1 MFRGEYEHTIDDK
14 GRLMI
19 PIKFR
24 DELGTAIVIGR
35 GTLGQINIYPK
46 STFEAMEQQ
55 VDEQGGNTVYF
66 ATLLMAAANE
76 TELDKQGRVIV
87 PPVLRRHAKLGTEAI
102 VIGNRD
108 HIEIWNPDEW
118 LQTYGRLVD
127 EYRQQQDDLARL
139 RELGVRM

>member
-1 MFRGEYEHTIDDK
+1 
-14 GRLMI
+14 MI
-19 PIKFR
+19 N
-24 DELGTAIVIGR
+24 V
-35 GTLGQINIYPK
+35 YPK
-46 STFEAMEQQ
+46 ATFEAMEQQ
-55 VDEQGGNTVYF
+55 VDEQAGNALYF

-76 TELDKQGRVIV
+76 TELDKQGRIIV
-87 PPVLRRHAKLGTEAI
+87 PPVLRRHAKLGTETI

>member
-1 MFRGEYEHTIDDK
+1 MFRGEYEHTIDEK

-24 DELGTAIVIGR
+24 EELGAALVIGR
-35 GTLGQINIYPK
+35 GTLGQINVYPK
-46 STFEAMEQQ
+46 ATFEAMEQQ
-55 VDEQGGNTVYF
+55 VDEQAGNALYF

-76 TELDKQGRVIV
+76 TELDKQGRIIV
-87 PPVLRRHAKLGTEAI
+87 PPVLRRHAKLGTETI

>member
-46 STFEAMEQQ
+46 ATFEAMEQQ
-55 VDEQGGNTVYF
+55 VEAQAGNAVYF

-76 TELDKQGRVIV
+76 TELDRQGRVIV

-127 EYRQQQDDLARL
+127 EYRQQHDDLARL

>member
-35 GTLGQINIYPK
+35 GTLGQINVYPK
-46 STFEAMEQQ
+46 ATFEAMERQ
-55 VDEQGGNTVYF
+55 VDEQAGNAVYF

>member
-1 MFRGEYEHTIDDK
+1 MFRGEYEHTIDEK

-24 DELGTAIVIGR
+24 EELGAALVIGR
-35 GTLGQINIYPK
+35 GTLGQINVYPK
-46 STFEAMEQQ
+46 DKFEAMEQGI
-55 VDEQGGNTVYF
+55 DAAGNDKLYF
-66 ATLLMAAANE
+66 TTLLMAAANE
-76 TELDKQGRVIV
+76 AELDKQGRIII
-87 PPVLRRHAKLGTEAI
+87 PPVLRRHAKLGTEVI

-118 LQTYGRLVD
+118 LQTYGQLV
-127 EYRQQQDDLARL
+127 EENRKQHDDPARL